1 MIGKLQGG
9 QNTLTGI
16 LDVAMIPSLGKSE
29 RLEEL
34 VQGYGMVLMDE
45 CHHAGADTDTAVL
58 RSVTAKYVYGLT
70 ATPKRDDGQD
80 RKIFLQLG
88 PIRFRYTAKDRAK
101 KQGIGHYVYPRFT
114 RFVHLSEK
122 PPAMAELNQLVIE
135 SEDRN
140 AQILSD
146 TITCVQ
152 NGRTPLVMTK
162 YKEHAR
168 LLYQRLQGSADHVF
182 LLQGGKSS
190 KERAQV
196 RNALLAVTET
206 DTLIVVAIGKYIG
219 EGFNLPRLD
228 TLLLAMPISWQGN
241 VEQYAGRLNRDYD
254 GKQDVI
260 IFDYIDAHVPTLERM
275 YHKRLRAYRQIGFE
289 ICANLQAAQE

>member
-1 MIGKLQGG
+1 
-9 QNTLTGI
+9 
-16 LDVAMIPSLGKSE
+16 
-29 RLEEL
+29 
-34 VQGYGMVLMDE
+34 MVLMDE

-162 YKEHAR
+162 YTPPPHCHACV
-168 LLYQRLQGSADHVF
+168 GSLCGF
-182 LLQGGKSS
+182 RSS
-190 KERAQV
+190 AERAPAGSPKTGRCADV
-196 RNALLAVTET
+196 REHCRH
-206 DTLIVVAIGKYIG
+206 GKRRKRTAAG
-219 EGFNLPRLD
+219 GFQQREKP
-228 TLLLAMPISWQGN
+228 
-241 VEQYAGRLNRDYD
+241 
-254 GKQDVI
+254 
-260 IFDYIDAHVPTLERM
+260 
-275 YHKRLRAYRQIGFE
+275 
-289 ICANLQAAQE
+289 QAT